1 MSVIPTEWGKPDSRP
16 GIYYEL
22 LWIGLAVV
30 VLGTLAYWEPFSITI
45 SITPQRL
52 ASATTLGV
60 ILGIAVT
67 YSSFVSER
75 FQRLWADFRLGVIL
89 GIAVTYSSFVSER
102 FQRLWADFRIRF
114 AGLFVLS
121 IGVQL
126 GLAVA
131 PTWTVLTMLATFLI
145 LIPLRVAVYL
155 RTR

>member
-75 FQRLWADFRLGVIL
+75 FQRLWADFR
-89 GIAVTYSSFVSER
+89 
-102 FQRLWADFRIRF
+102 IRF

-121 IGVQL
+121 MGVQL

>member
-1 MSVIPTEWGKPDSRP
+1 MSLIPTEWGEPDSRP

-30 VLGTLAYWEPFSITI
+30 VLGTLAYWEPFLITI
-45 SITPQRL
+45 SIT
-52 ASATTLGV
+52 
-60 ILGIAVT
+60 
-67 YSSFVSER
+67 
-75 FQRLWADFRLGVIL
+75 LGVIL

-121 IGVQL
+121 MGVQL

-131 PTWTVLTMLATFLI
+131 PTWTVLTMLVTFLI

>member
-1 MSVIPTEWGKPDSRP
+1 MPVIPTEWGEPDSRP
-16 GIYYEL
+16 DIYYEL

-30 VLGTLAYWEPFSITI
+30 VLGTLVYWEPFLITI

-52 ASATTLGV
+52 AGATTLGV

-75 FQRLWADFRLGVIL
+75 FQRLWAN
-89 GIAVTYSSFVSER
+89 
-102 FQRLWADFRIRF
+102 FRIRF

-121 IGVQL
+121 MGVQL